1 MDQEHDQQLIGSS
14 LSSGSGHMVSETIGR
29 AMTTLLNAKPKKLHD
44 AISRLQ
50 FPLKF
55 APLAVTLVSAQVH
68 RRSCGQR
75 VLTFRES
82 KQGNQTLILLN
93 WLFQDEVLF
102 KDIVRNMAAII
113 SRRDDHYMTL
123 GWCFLGRSLIEY
135 ENIVNNVSVN
145 AISENRD
152 AILKSFCSCVT
163 HLLSIIC
170 NGNHMQEGFEL
181 PTRLAV
187 AAADFV
193 LSLTVALTQRDL
205 PSNKITKKQKSSNV
219 NVKSHTLS
227 LLPDATNDGEEN
239 TLRKTS
245 ELSSSLELKL
255 LLWNNL
261 SELITLVKKLT
272 TWSRKSRSLHAEG
285 LERVFKWLQELKEV
299 YGCCQHETES
309 QMLKSGSLL
318 LSSCWKHYGTL
329 MHIEDRKFSQKHKEL
344 LNQYLSGVQFY
355 ADNETEESNNSIDS
369 KSETTNFF
377 LNCLLLLLGRLD
389 NQQLGN
395 AIEEFGSQIS
405 QVLVSQLRCSD
416 GKVIDGA
423 ISIFKAVILRTNHT
437 LSTKSLDDARQMD
450 ALLPMLLN
458 LLDERDATAKA
469 IVKLLAEYCSICSDS
484 KCLYEVLK
492 RIDSGNVAQRRNAVD
507 FVADLIHLSS
517 VSVNTLSPAAWKDIA
532 NHLLEC
538 LGGED
543 QIIENLAVG
552 LIPMIDPTL
561 VLPMLVDLSY
571 STQDSIQ
578 VSASNA
584 LLALLVKH
592 KQKPEILCLILDCL
606 SKLSRNPDSC
616 APIGRKEGTTSDADR
631 LLKLLSE
638 WAKHVE
644 DWHVMAGPLVDKMFA
659 EPSNAVIVRFL
670 SHISEYLAE
679 VVDVVFK
686 RLLAHVREQKEIDEC
701 FSKGEE
707 KTDSNSW
714 AMEREQCLFS
724 RLCPLLVIRL
734 LPLRVFDDLNSSI
747 VYGEFS
753 RNADVHASEDRDF
766 KIAADCI
773 AGLMI
778 NMALSKTEFEDA
790 RKLAAELCGRIH
802 PKVLIPILSSK
813 LESAATAKDVLK
825 IKVCLF
831 SFCTSL
837 MVRGNSVCRHHDLSR
852 IKKTVRKV
860 LSWTSV
866 DGDEISKAQHG
877 CIDCLA
883 LLLCMELQ
891 APEHSK
897 GTAIPKGTVL
907 AYVIDQL
914 TSESDGVDRTD
925 EANMCLSF
933 QLCMANVLI
942 SACKKIPDTG
952 KKSFARKIL
961 PCVIRSVRGI
971 VEPEITAACIQI
983 LFSVAYHLK
992 SLIYPYANDLL
1003 SVALES
1009 LRKGSPKEKIA
1020 GAKLLACLMA
1030 SEENVVESISTGL
1043 LEARSLLQDLSSA
1056 DPMPDVR
1063 LMCQQLLGVSIIGY
1077 PAILTGT
1084 GGSLGFG
1091 TEPEPPTLFPY
1102 ILELVP

>member
-1 MDQEHDQQLIGSS
+1 MDQEHDQQLIGPS
-14 LSSGSGHMVSETIGR
+14 LSSGSGPMVSATIGR
-29 AMTTLLNAKPKKLHD
+29 AMTTLLNTKPKKLHD

-68 RRSCGQR
+68 RRSSGQR
-75 VLTFRES
+75 RTSGPSHCSHSSTSFDDQWVCCQSLTFRES

-102 KDIVRNMAAII
+102 KATVRNMADII
-113 SRRDDHYMTL
+113 CRRDDHYMAL
-123 GWCFLGRSLIEY
+123 GWCILGRSLIEY

-145 AISENRD
+145 AISEKRD

-170 NGNHMQEGFEL
+170 NGSNMQEGFEL

-193 LSLTVALTQRDL
+193 LSLTVALTQKDL
-205 PSNKITKKQKSSNV
+205 PPNKITKKQRSSNA
-219 NVKSHTLS
+219 NVKYQTLS
-227 LLPDATNDGEEN
+227 LLPDATNDGDEN
-239 TLRKTS
+239 TLRRTS

-299 YGCCQHETES
+299 YGCFQDETES

-318 LSSCWKHYGTL
+318 LSSCWKHYGML

-355 ADNETEESNNSIDS
+355 ADNETGESNNSIDS
-369 KSETTNFF
+369 KSETINFF
-377 LNCLLLLLGRLD
+377 LNCLMLLLGRLD
-389 NQQLGN
+389 SQQFGN
-395 AIEEFGSQIS
+395 VIGEFGYQIS

-416 GKVIDGA
+416 EEVIDGA

-437 LSTKSLDDARQMD
+437 LSTKSLDDVRQMD
-450 ALLPMLLN
+450 DLLPMLLN
-458 LLDERDATAKA
+458 LLDERDAAAKA

-492 RIDSGNVAQRRNAVD
+492 RIDSENFAQRRNAVD

-517 VSVNTLSPAAWKDIA
+517 GSVNTLSPSAWKDIA

-543 QIIENLAVG
+543 QIIQNQAVG

-571 STQDSIQ
+571 STQESLH

-616 APIGRKEGTTSDADR
+616 APTGRKEGTTLDADR

-686 RLLAHVREQKEIDEC
+686 RLLAYVREQKEIDE
-701 FSKGEE
+701 GEGRSE
-707 KTDSNSW
+707 SNSG
-714 AMEREQCLFS
+714 AMERGQCLFS

-734 LPLRVFDDLNSSI
+734 LPLRVFDDLSSSI

-753 RNADVHASEDRDF
+753 RNADVHDF
-766 KIAADCI
+766 KIEATDCI

-813 LESAATAKDVLK
+813 LESAASAQDVLK

-831 SFCTSL
+831 SFCTCL
-837 MVRGNSVCRHHDLSR
+837 MVRGNSVCRHPDLFR
-852 IKKTVRKV
+852 IKRTVRKV

-883 LLLCMELQ
+883 LMLCVELQ

-897 GTAIPKGTVL
+897 GTTIPKGTVL
-907 AYVIDQL
+907 AYVINQL
-914 TSESDGVDRTD
+914 TSESDGVDRMD
-925 EANMCLSF
+925 EPNMRLSF
-933 QLCMANVLI
+933 RLCMANVLI

-961 PCVIRSVRGI
+961 PCVIRSVGGI
-971 VEPEITAACIQI
+971 VEPEIRAACIQI

-992 SLIYPYANDLL
+992 SLIYPHANDLL
-1003 SVALES
+1003 GIALES

-1063 LMCQQLLGVSIIGY
+1063 LMCQQLLVC
-1077 PAILTGT
+1077 LT
-1084 GGSLGFG
+1084 SH
-1091 TEPEPPTLFPY
+1091 
-1102 ILELVP
+1102 

>member
-1 MDQEHDQQLIGSS
+1 MDQEYDQQLIGPPM
-14 LSSGSGHMVSETIGR
+14 SSGSGPMVSATIGR
-29 AMTTLLNAKPKKLHD
+29 AMTTLLNTKPKKLHD

-55 APLAVTLVSAQVH
+55 APLASLWCLHKYIGEAADKGEPLDQVIVPILQH
-68 RRSCGQR
+68 S
-75 VLTFRES
+75 LTFRES

-93 WLFQDEVLF
+93 WLFQDEVLL
-102 KDIVRNMAAII
+102 KAIVRNMADII
-113 SRRDDHYMTL
+113 CRRDDHYMAL

-145 AISENRD
+145 AISEKRD

-170 NGNHMQEGFEL
+170 NGSNMQEGFEL

-193 LSLTVALTQRDL
+193 LSLTVALTQKDI
-205 PSNKITKKQKSSNV
+205 PPNKITKKQRSSNA
-219 NVKSHTLS
+219 NVKYQTLS
-227 LLPDATNDGEEN
+227 LLPDATNDGDEN
-239 TLRKTS
+239 TLRRTS

-272 TWSRKSRSLHAEG
+272 TWNRKSRSLHAEG

-299 YGCCQHETES
+299 YGCFQDEAES

-355 ADNETEESNNSIDS
+355 ADNETGESNNSMDS
-369 KSETTNFF
+369 KSETINFF
-377 LNCLLLLLGRLD
+377 LNCLMLLLGRLD
-389 NQQLGN
+389 SQQFGN
-395 AIEEFGSQIS
+395 VIGEFGSQIS

-416 GKVIDGA
+416 EEVIDGA

-437 LSTKSLDDARQMD
+437 LSTKSLDDVRQMD
-450 ALLPMLLN
+450 DLLPMLLN
-458 LLDERDATAKA
+458 LLDERDAAAKA

-492 RIDSGNVAQRRNAVD
+492 RIDSENFAQRRNAVD

-517 VSVNTLSPAAWKDIA
+517 GSVNTLSPSAWKDIA

-543 QIIENLAVG
+543 QIIQNQAVG

-571 STQDSIQ
+571 STQESLH

-616 APIGRKEGTTSDADR
+616 ATTATGRKEGTLDADR

-644 DWHVMAGPLVDKMFA
+644 DWHVMAGPIVDKLFA

-686 RLLAHVREQKEIDEC
+686 RLLAYVREQKEIDEC
-701 FSKGEE
+701 FLKGEGRTE
-707 KTDSNSW
+707 SNSG
-714 AMEREQCLFS
+714 AMERDRCLFS

-734 LPLRVFDDLNSSI
+734 LPLRVFYDLNSSI

-753 RNADVHASEDRDF
+753 RNADVHDF
-766 KIAADCI
+766 KIEATDCI

-813 LESAATAKDVLK
+813 LESAASAKDVLK

-837 MVRGNSVCRHHDLSR
+837 MIRGSSVCRHPDLFR

-883 LLLCMELQ
+883 LMLCMELQ
-891 APEHSK
+891 APEYSK

-907 AYVIDQL
+907 AYVINQL
-914 TSESDGVDRTD
+914 TSESDGVDRMD
-925 EANMCLSF
+925 EPNMRLSF
-933 QLCMANVLI
+933 RLCMANVLI

-961 PCVIRSVRGI
+961 PCVIRSVGGM
-971 VEPEITAACIQI
+971 VEPEIRAACIQI

-1003 SVALES
+1003 GIALES

-1063 LMCQQLLGVSIIGY
+1063 LMCQQLLVCLISN
-1077 PAILTGT
+1077 
-1084 GGSLGFG
+1084 
-1091 TEPEPPTLFPY
+1091 
-1102 ILELVP
+1102 